1 MTEKYT
7 RTASHDLLQG
17 LVDLGI
23 EYLFCNLGT
32 DHAPLIEEMAH
43 WRAQG
48 KSFPQLILCPHE
60 NTAVHMAGG
69 YAVATGRGQAVLVHV
84 DAGTA
89 NAAMGLHNLC
99 RTRIPVLLIAGRA
112 PATTFDNVTGGRDT
126 YVHFIQEPFDQASVV
141 RPYVKWEYNLAWPSM
156 AHEVISRAGAVMQ
169 SDPTGPVYLTLPR
182 EVLAAPVDAESLG
195 AYGHQNHLPVKAQG
209 ADADA
214 IQAIARQLM
223 ASENPMLVSAYAGR
237 NHEAPAL
244 IEKLAELCGMRV
256 CEFNSIYLNIRRD
269 SPYFA
274 GYHPGAFTEQADFGL
289 MVDVDV
295 PWIPKTTRVNPN
307 AYWAQMDVDAIKR
320 DIPMWGFALNARL
333 EGDSVKLLTQLIAAI
348 EQNATPEFRF
358 KAQQRGQVLKAEHAK
373 NKQRAAKM
381 AQEPGT
387 LNAINP
393 HFLCAALGQHIHLE
407 DVVLNEAIR
416 NTMAVFEQ
424 IPRELPGSLMG
435 LSGGGL
441 GFSAGT
447 ALGMKLAQA
456 SSNAL
461 SNAQGRVIHFVG
473 DGSFYFSNPS
483 AVYAVARQYNLPIL
497 TVLLDNGGWSAV
509 KESTLRMYPLG
520 EAKNTNQFAS
530 DLGYCTDFAAIAEA
544 AGAHGE
550 RLVDPTQ
557 VSASIARCLAALDA
571 GQSALLHVR
580 ITPL

>member
-1 MTEKYT
+1 MSQPYI
-7 RTASHDLLQG
+7 RTASNDLLQG

-43 WRAQG
+43 WREQG
-48 KSFPQLILCPHE
+48 RAFPKLILCPHE

-112 PATTFDNVTGGRDT
+112 PMSTFDGVTGGRDT

-156 AHEVISRAGAVMQ
+156 AHEVVSRAGAVMQ

-182 EVLAAPVDAESLG
+182 EVLAAPVDAASVG

-209 ADADA
+209 ADASA
-214 IQAIARQLM
+214 VRAIAEQLM
-223 ASENPMLVSAYAGR
+223 RSDNPMLVTAYAGR
-237 NHEAPAL
+237 NREAPAL
-244 IEKLAELCGMRV
+244 IEKLAVLCGMRV
-256 CEFNSIYLNIRRD
+256 CEFNTIYMNIRRD

-274 GYHPGAFTEQADFGL
+274 GYNPAAFTEQADFGL

-307 AYWAQMDVDAIKR
+307 AYWAQLDVDAIKR
-320 DIPMWGFALNARL
+320 DIPMWGFPLNARI
-333 EGDSVKLLTQLIAAI
+333 EGDSARLIAQLIEII
-348 EQNATPEFRF
+348 ESSATPEFKTKAAARGLAF
-358 KAQQRGQVLKAEHAK
+358 KTAHAQNRQKAASLAQAK
-373 NKQRAAKM
+373 
-381 AQEPGT
+381 GVV
-387 LNAINP
+387 NAINP
-393 HFLCAALGQHIHLE
+393 HYLCAVMGQKIDLH

-424 IPRELPGSLMG
+424 IPREVPGSLMG

-447 ALGMKLAQA
+447 ALGIKLAQA
-456 SSNAL
+456 DN
-461 SNAQGRVIHFVG
+461 RVIHFVG

-483 AVYAVARQYNLPIL
+483 SVYAVANQYGLPIL
-497 TVLLDNGGWSAV
+497 TVILDNGGWSAV
-509 KESTLRMYPLG
+509 KESTLRMYPQG
-520 EAKNTNQFAS
+520 EAKSTNQFAS
-530 DLGYCTDFAAIAEA
+530 DLGYSTDFAAIAEA

-550 RLVDPTQ
+550 RLTDPEQ
-557 VSASIARCLAALDA
+557 VEAAIERCLAALDA

>member
-1 MTEKYT
+1 MSQPYI
-7 RTASHDLLQG
+7 RTASNDLLQG

-43 WRAQG
+43 WREQG
-48 KSFPQLILCPHE
+48 RAFPNLILCPHE

-112 PATTFDNVTGGRDT
+112 PMSTFDGATGGRDT

-156 AHEVISRAGAVMQ
+156 AHEVVSRAGAVMQ

-182 EVLAAPVDAESLG
+182 EVLAAPVDAASVG

-209 ADADA
+209 ADASA
-214 IQAIARQLM
+214 VRAIAEQLM
-223 ASENPMLVSAYAGR
+223 RSDNPMLVTAYAGR
-237 NHEAPAL
+237 NREAPAL
-244 IEKLAELCGMRV
+244 IEKLAVLCGMRV
-256 CEFNSIYLNIRRD
+256 CEFNTIYMNIRRD

-274 GYHPGAFTEQADFGL
+274 GYNPAAFTEQADFGL

-307 AYWAQMDVDAIKR
+307 AYWAQLDVDAIKR
-320 DIPMWGFALNARL
+320 DIPMWGFPLNARI
-333 EGDSVKLLTQLIAAI
+333 EGDSVRLIAQLIEII
-348 EQNATPEFRF
+348 ESSATPEFKTKAAARGLAF
-358 KAQQRGQVLKAEHAK
+358 KTAHAQ
-373 NKQRAAKM
+373 NKQKAASL
-381 AQEPGT
+381 AQAKGVV
-387 LNAINP
+387 NAINP
-393 HFLCAALGQHIHLE
+393 HYLCAVMGQKIDLH

-424 IPRELPGSLMG
+424 IPREVPGSLMG

-447 ALGMKLAQA
+447 ALGIKLAQA
-456 SSNAL
+456 DN
-461 SNAQGRVIHFVG
+461 RVIHFVG

-483 AVYAVARQYNLPIL
+483 SVYAVANQYGLPIL
-497 TVLLDNGGWSAV
+497 TVILDNGGWSAV
-509 KESTLRMYPLG
+509 KESTLRMYPQG
-520 EAKNTNQFAS
+520 EAKSTNQFAS
-530 DLGYCTDFAAIAEA
+530 DLGYSTDFAAIAEA

-550 RLVDPTQ
+550 RLTDPEQ
-557 VSASIARCLAALDA
+557 VEAAIERCLAALDA
-571 GQSALLHVR
+571 GRSALLHVR

>member
-1 MTEKYT
+1 MSQPYI
-7 RTASHDLLQG
+7 RTASNDLLQG

-43 WRAQG
+43 WREQG
-48 KSFPQLILCPHE
+48 RAFSKLILCPHE

-112 PATTFDNVTGGRDT
+112 PMSTFDGVTGGRDT

-156 AHEVISRAGAVMQ
+156 AHEVVSRAGAVMQ

-182 EVLAAPVDAESLG
+182 EVLAAPVDAASVG

-209 ADADA
+209 ADASA
-214 IQAIARQLM
+214 VRAIAEQLM
-223 ASENPMLVSAYAGR
+223 RSDNPMLVTAYAGR
-237 NHEAPAL
+237 NREAPAL
-244 IEKLAELCGMRV
+244 IEKLAVLCGMRV
-256 CEFNSIYLNIRRD
+256 CEFNTIYMNIRRD

-274 GYHPGAFTEQADFGL
+274 GYNPAAFTEQADFGL

-307 AYWAQMDVDAIKR
+307 AYWAQLDVDAIKR
-320 DIPMWGFALNARL
+320 DIPMWGFPLNARI
-333 EGDSVKLLTQLIAAI
+333 EGDSVRLIVQLIEII
-348 EQNATPEFRF
+348 ESSATPEFKTKAAARGLAF
-358 KAQQRGQVLKAEHAK
+358 KTAHAQ
-373 NKQRAAKM
+373 NKQKAASL
-381 AQEPGT
+381 AQAKGVV
-387 LNAINP
+387 NAINP
-393 HFLCAALGQHIHLE
+393 HYLCAVMGQKIEMH

-424 IPRELPGSLMG
+424 IPREVPGSLMG

-447 ALGMKLAQA
+447 ALGIKLAQA
-456 SSNAL
+456 DN
-461 SNAQGRVIHFVG
+461 RVIHFVG

-483 AVYAVARQYNLPIL
+483 SVYAVANQYGLPIL
-497 TVLLDNGGWSAV
+497 TVILDNGGWSAV
-509 KESTLRMYPLG
+509 KESTLRMYPQG
-520 EAKNTNQFAS
+520 EAKSTNQFAS
-530 DLGYCTDFAAIAEA
+530 DLGYSTDFAAIAEA

-550 RLVDPTQ
+550 RLTDPEQ
-557 VSASIARCLAALDA
+557 VEAAIERCLAALDA

>member
-1 MTEKYT
+1 MSENYT

-43 WRAQG
+43 WREQG
-48 KSFPQLILCPHE
+48 RAFPKLILCPHE

-99 RTRIPVLLIAGRA
+99 RTRTPVLLIAGRA
-112 PATTFDNVTGGRDT
+112 PMSTFDSATGGRDT

-141 RPYVKWEYNLAWPSM
+141 RPFVKWEYNLAWPSM

-182 EVLAAPVDAESLG
+182 EVLAAPVDAQSIG

-209 ADADA
+209 ADAN
-214 IQAIARQLM
+214 AIAQIAAKLM
-223 ASENPMLVSAYAGR
+223 ASENPMLVTAYAGR
-237 NHEAPAL
+237 NHAAPAL
-244 IEKLAELCGMRV
+244 IEKLAILCGMRV
-256 CEFNSIYLNIRRD
+256 CEFNSIYLNIRRN
-269 SPYFA
+269 SPFFA
-274 GYHPGAFTEQADFGL
+274 GYNPAAFTEQADFGL

-307 AYWAQMDVDAIKR
+307 AYWAQLDVDAIKR
-320 DIPMWGFALNARL
+320 DIPMWGFPLNARI
-333 EGDSVKLLTQLIAAI
+333 EGDSVRLLTQLIECI
-348 EQNATPEFRF
+348 EQTATPAF
-358 KAQQRGQVLKAEHAK
+358 KAMASQRSLIIQAEHEK
-373 NKQRAAKM
+373 NQQKAAAM
-381 AQEPGT
+381 AQEPGKV
-387 LNAINP
+387 NAINP
-393 HFLCAALGQHIHLE
+393 HFLCAAIGRQIRSE

-424 IPRELPGSLMG
+424 IPREIPGTLMG

-447 ALGMKLAQA
+447 ALGIKLAQ
-456 SSNAL
+456 SQS
-461 SNAQGRVIHFVG
+461 RVIHFVG

-483 AVYAVARQYNLPIL
+483 SVYAVAHQYDLPIM

-509 KESTLRMYPLG
+509 KESTLRMYPKG
-520 EAKNTNQFAS
+520 EAKSTNQFAS
-530 DLGYCTDFAAIAEA
+530 DLGYGTDFAAIAEA

-550 RLVDPTQ
+550 RLVDPSQTE
-557 VSASIARCLAALDA
+557 AAIARCLAALDA

>member
-1 MTEKYT
+1 MSQPYI
-7 RTASHDLLQG
+7 RTASNDLLQG

-43 WRAQG
+43 WREQG
-48 KSFPQLILCPHE
+48 RAFPKLILCPHE

-112 PATTFDNVTGGRDT
+112 PMTTFDDVTGGRDT

-141 RPYVKWEYNLAWPSM
+141 RPYVKWEYNLAWPAM
-156 AHEVISRAGAVMQ
+156 AHEVVSRAGAVMQ

-182 EVLAAPVDAESLG
+182 EVLAAPVDAASVG

-209 ADADA
+209 ADSSAVR
-214 IQAIARQLM
+214 AIAEQLM
-223 ASENPMLVSAYAGR
+223 RSENPMLVTAYAGR
-237 NHEAPAL
+237 NREAPAL
-244 IEKLAELCGMRV
+244 IEKLAALCGMRV
-256 CEFNSIYLNIRRD
+256 CEFNTIYMNIRRD
-269 SPYFA
+269 SPYFG
-274 GYHPGAFTEQADFGL
+274 GYNPAAFTEQADFGL

-307 AYWAQMDVDAIKR
+307 AYWAQLDVDAIKR
-320 DIPMWGFALNARL
+320 DIPMWGFPLNARI
-333 EGDSVKLLTQLIAAI
+333 EGDSVRLITQLIEII
-348 EQNATPEFRF
+348 ESSATPEFKT
-358 KAQQRGQVLKAEHAK
+358 KAAARGLALKTAHAQNRQK
-373 NKQRAAKM
+373 AASL
-381 AQEPGT
+381 AQARGVV
-387 LNAINP
+387 NAINP
-393 HFLCAALGQHIHLE
+393 HYLCAVMGQKIDLH

-424 IPRELPGSLMG
+424 IPREVPGSLMG

-447 ALGMKLAQA
+447 ALGIKLAQA
-456 SSNAL
+456 DN
-461 SNAQGRVIHFVG
+461 RVIHFVG

-483 AVYAVARQYNLPIL
+483 SVYAVANQYGLPIL

-509 KESTLRMYPLG
+509 KESTLRMYPQG
-520 EAKNTNQFAS
+520 EAKSTNQFAS
-530 DLGYCTDFAAIAEA
+530 DLGYSTDFAAIAEA

-550 RLVDPTQ
+550 RLTDPEQ
-557 VSASIARCLAALDA
+557 VEAAIERCLVALDA
-571 GQSALLHVR
+571 GRSALLHVR

>member
-1 MTEKYT
+1 M
-7 RTASHDLLQG
+7 RTASSDLLQG

-43 WRAQG
+43 WREQG
-48 KSFPQLILCPHE
+48 RAFPKLILCPHE

-112 PATTFDNVTGGRDT
+112 PMTTFDDVTGGRDT

-156 AHEVISRAGAVMQ
+156 AHEVVSRAGAVMQ

-182 EVLAAPVDAESLG
+182 EVLAAPVDAASVG
-195 AYGHQNHLPVKAQG
+195 AYGHQNHLPVRAQG
-209 ADADA
+209 ADPSAVR
-214 IQAIARQLM
+214 AIAEQLM
-223 ASENPMLVSAYAGR
+223 RSDNPMLVTAYAGR
-237 NHEAPAL
+237 NREAPAL
-244 IEKLAELCGMRV
+244 IEKLAVLCGMRV
-256 CEFNSIYLNIRRD
+256 CEFNTIYMNIRRD

-274 GYHPGAFTEQADFGL
+274 GYNPAAFTEQADFGL

-307 AYWAQMDVDAIKR
+307 AYWAQLDVDAIKR
-320 DIPMWGFALNARL
+320 DIPMWGFPLNARI
-333 EGDSVKLLTQLIAAI
+333 EGDSVRLIAQLIEII
-348 EQNATPEFRF
+348 ESSATPEFKT
-358 KAQQRGQVLKAEHAK
+358 KAAARGLALKTAHAQNRQK
-373 NKQRAAKM
+373 AASL
-381 AQEPGT
+381 AQAKGVV
-387 LNAINP
+387 NAINP
-393 HFLCAALGQHIHLE
+393 HYLCAVMGQKIDLH

-424 IPRELPGSLMG
+424 IPREVPGSLMG

-447 ALGMKLAQA
+447 ALGIKLAQA
-456 SSNAL
+456 KN
-461 SNAQGRVIHFVG
+461 RVIHFVG

-483 AVYAVARQYNLPIL
+483 SVYAVANQYDLPIL

-509 KESTLRMYPLG
+509 KESTLRMYPQG
-520 EAKNTNQFAS
+520 EAKSTNQFAS
-530 DLGYCTDFAAIAEA
+530 DLGYSTDFAAIAEA

-550 RLVDPTQ
+550 RLTDPEQ
-557 VSASIARCLAALDA
+557 VEAAIERCLAALDA
-571 GQSALLHVR
+571 GRSALLHVR

>member
-1 MTEKYT
+1 MSENYT

-23 EYLFCNLGT
+23 DYLFCNLGT

-43 WRAQG
+43 WREQG
-48 KSFPQLILCPHE
+48 RAFPKLILCPHE

-112 PATTFDNVTGGRDT
+112 PMSTFDSATGGRDT

-182 EVLAAPVDAESLG
+182 EVLAAPVDAQSIG

-209 ADADA
+209 ADAN
-214 IQAIARQLM
+214 AIAQIAAKLM
-223 ASENPMLVSAYAGR
+223 ASENPMLVTAYAGR
-237 NHEAPAL
+237 NHAAPAL
-244 IEKLAELCGMRV
+244 IEKLAMLCGMRV
-256 CEFNSIYLNIRRD
+256 CEFNSIYLNIRRN
-269 SPYFA
+269 SPFFA
-274 GYHPGAFTEQADFGL
+274 GYNPAAFTEQADFGL

-307 AYWAQMDVDAIKR
+307 AYWAQLDVDAIKR
-320 DIPMWGFALNARL
+320 DIPMWGFPLNARI
-333 EGDSVKLLTQLIAAI
+333 EGDSVRLLTQLIECI
-348 EQNATPEFRF
+348 EQTATPAF
-358 KAQQRGQVLKAEHAK
+358 KAMASQRSLIIQAEHEK
-373 NKQRAAKM
+373 NQQKAAAM
-381 AQEPGT
+381 AQEPGKV
-387 LNAINP
+387 NAINP
-393 HFLCAALGQHIHLE
+393 HFLCAAIGRQIRSE

-424 IPRELPGSLMG
+424 IPREMPGTLMG

-447 ALGMKLAQA
+447 ALGIKLAQTQ
-456 SSNAL
+456 S
-461 SNAQGRVIHFVG
+461 RVIHFVG

-483 AVYAVARQYNLPIL
+483 SVYAVAHQYDLPIL

-509 KESTLRMYPLG
+509 KESTLRMYPKG
-520 EAKNTNQFAS
+520 EAKSTNQFAS
-530 DLGYCTDFAAIAEA
+530 DLGYGTDFAAIAEA

-550 RLVDPTQ
+550 RLVDPSQTE
-557 VSASIARCLAALDA
+557 AAIARCLAALDA

>member
-1 MTEKYT
+1 MSKEYM
-7 RTASHDLLQG
+7 RTASNDLLQG

-43 WRAQG
+43 WREQG
-48 KSFPQLILCPHE
+48 RAFPKLILCPHE

-112 PATTFDNVTGGRDT
+112 PMTTFDDVTGGRDT

-156 AHEVISRAGAVMQ
+156 AHEVVSRAGAVMQ

-182 EVLAAPVDAESLG
+182 EVLAAPVDAASVG

-209 ADADA
+209 ANSSAVR
-214 IQAIARQLM
+214 AIAEQLM
-223 ASENPMLVSAYAGR
+223 RSENPMLVTAYAGR
-237 NHEAPAL
+237 NREAPAL
-244 IEKLAELCGMRV
+244 IEKLAALCGMRV
-256 CEFNSIYLNIRRD
+256 CEFNTIYMNIRRD
-269 SPYFA
+269 SPYFG
-274 GYHPGAFTEQADFGL
+274 GYNPAAFTEQADFGL

-307 AYWAQMDVDAIKR
+307 AYWAQLDVDAIKR
-320 DIPMWGFALNARL
+320 DIPMWGFPLNARI
-333 EGDSVKLLTQLIAAI
+333 EGDSVRLITQLIEII
-348 EQNATPEFRF
+348 ESSATPEFKT
-358 KAQQRGQVLKAEHAK
+358 KAAARGLALKTAHAQNRQK
-373 NKQRAAKM
+373 AASL
-381 AQEPGT
+381 AQAKGVV
-387 LNAINP
+387 NAINP
-393 HFLCAALGQHIHLE
+393 HYLCAVMGQKIDLH

-424 IPRELPGSLMG
+424 IPREVPGSLMG

-447 ALGMKLAQA
+447 ALGIKLAQA
-456 SSNAL
+456 KN
-461 SNAQGRVIHFVG
+461 RVIHFVG

-483 AVYAVARQYNLPIL
+483 SVYAVANQYGLPIL

-509 KESTLRMYPLG
+509 KESTLRMYPQG
-520 EAKNTNQFAS
+520 EAKSTNQFAS
-530 DLGYCTDFAAIAEA
+530 DLGYATDFAAIAEA

-550 RLVDPTQ
+550 RLTDPEQ
-557 VSASIARCLAALDA
+557 VEAAIERCLAALDA
-571 GQSALLHVR
+571 GRSALLHVR

>member
-1 MTEKYT
+1 MNSEPV
-7 RTASHDLLQG
+7 RTASHDLLQA
-17 LVDLGI
+17 LVDQGI

-43 WRAQG
+43 WRSQG
-48 KSFPQLILCPHE
+48 RTLPQVILCPHE

-112 PATTFDNVTGGRDT
+112 PMSTFDSATGGRDT

-156 AHEVISRAGAVMQ
+156 AHEVVSRAAAVMQ

-182 EVLAAPVDAESLG
+182 EVLAAPVDVQSLG
-195 AYGHQNHLPVKAQG
+195 AYGRQNHLPVKAQG
-209 ADADA
+209 ADHEAV
-214 IQAIARQLM
+214 QKIAEKLM
-223 ASENPMLVSAYAGR
+223 ASDHPILVTSYAGR
-237 NHEAPAL
+237 NSDAPAL
-244 IEKLAELCGMRV
+244 IEKLATLCGIRV
-256 CEFNSIYLNIRRD
+256 CEFNSIYLNIRRN
-269 SPYFA
+269 SPFFA
-274 GYHPGAFTEQADFGL
+274 GYNPGAFTEQSDFGL

-307 AYWAQMDVDAIKR
+307 AYWAQLDVDAIKR
-320 DIPMWGFALNARL
+320 DIPMWGFALDARI
-333 EGDSVKLLTQLIAAI
+333 EGDSVRLLKQLISVIEKEATPAFKEKVKQRSAAI
-348 EQNATPEFRF
+348 Q
-358 KAQQRGQVLKAEHAK
+358 AEHEKNQDRVALLAK
-373 NKQRAAKM
+373 A
-381 AQEPGT
+381 PGT
-387 LNAINP
+387 VNAINP
-393 HFLCAALGQHIHLE
+393 HFLCAALGAQIHQD

-424 IPRELPGSLMG
+424 IPREKPGSLMG

-447 ALGMKLAQA
+447 ALGMKLAKPK
-456 SSNAL
+456 SRL
-461 SNAQGRVIHFVG
+461 IHFVG

-483 AVYAVARQYNLPIL
+483 AVYAISRQYNLPIL

-509 KESTLRMYPLG
+509 KESTLRMYPQG

-530 DLGYCTDFAAIAEA
+530 DLGYGTDFAAIAEA
-544 AGAHGE
+544 AGALGE
-550 RLVDPTQ
+550 RLVDPAE
-557 VSASIARCLAALDA
+557 VSASIARCLSALDA

>member
-1 MTEKYT
+1 MSKEYM
-7 RTASHDLLQG
+7 RTASSDLLQG

-43 WRAQG
+43 WREQG
-48 KSFPQLILCPHE
+48 RAFPKLILCPHE

-112 PATTFDNVTGGRDT
+112 PMTTFDDVTGGRDT

-156 AHEVISRAGAVMQ
+156 AHEVVSRAGAVMQ

-182 EVLAAPVDAESLG
+182 EVLAAPVDAASVG
-195 AYGHQNHLPVKAQG
+195 AYGHQNHLPVRAQG
-209 ADADA
+209 ADPSAVR
-214 IQAIARQLM
+214 AIAEQLM
-223 ASENPMLVSAYAGR
+223 RSDNPMLVTAYAGR
-237 NHEAPAL
+237 NREAPAL
-244 IEKLAELCGMRV
+244 IEKLAVVCGMRV
-256 CEFNSIYLNIRRD
+256 CEFNTIYMNIRRD

-274 GYHPGAFTEQADFGL
+274 GYNPAAFTEQADFGL

-307 AYWAQMDVDAIKR
+307 AYWAQLDVDAIKR
-320 DIPMWGFALNARL
+320 DIPMWGFPLNARI
-333 EGDSVKLLTQLIAAI
+333 EGDSVRLIAQLIEII
-348 EQNATPEFRF
+348 ESSATPEFKT
-358 KAQQRGQVLKAEHAK
+358 KAAARGLALKTAHAQNRQK
-373 NKQRAAKM
+373 AASL
-381 AQEPGT
+381 AQAKGVV
-387 LNAINP
+387 NAINP
-393 HFLCAALGQHIHLE
+393 HYLCAVMGQKIDLH

-424 IPRELPGSLMG
+424 IPREVPGSLMG

-447 ALGMKLAQA
+447 ALGIKLAQA
-456 SSNAL
+456 KN
-461 SNAQGRVIHFVG
+461 RVIHFVG

-483 AVYAVARQYNLPIL
+483 SVYSVANQYGLPIL

-509 KESTLRMYPLG
+509 KESTLRMYPQG
-520 EAKNTNQFAS
+520 EAKSTNQFAS
-530 DLGYCTDFAAIAEA
+530 DLGYATDFAAIAEA

-550 RLVDPTQ
+550 RLTDPEQ
-557 VSASIARCLAALDA
+557 VEAAIERCLAALDA
-571 GQSALLHVR
+571 GRSALLHVR

>member
-1 MTEKYT
+1 MTPSSNYT

-43 WRAQG
+43 WRSQG
-48 KSFPQLILCPHE
+48 RAFPQLILCPHE

-112 PATTFDNVTGGRDT
+112 PMSTFDNATGGRDT

-156 AHEVISRAGAVMQ
+156 AHEVVSRAGAVMQ

-182 EVLAAPVDAESLG
+182 EVLAAPVDAESIG
-195 AYGHQNHLPVKAQG
+195 AYGHQNHMPVKAQG
-209 ADADA
+209 ADLET
-214 IQAIARQLM
+214 IQAIAVQLM
-223 ASENPMLVSAYAGR
+223 ASDNPMLVTAYAGR

-244 IEKLAELCGMRV
+244 IERLAELCGMRV
-256 CEFNSIYLNIRRD
+256 CEFNSIYLNIRRN

-274 GYHPGAFTEQADFGL
+274 GYNPAAFTAQADFGL

-295 PWIPKTTRVNPN
+295 PWIPKTTRVNPD

-320 DIPMWGFALNARL
+320 DIPMWGFPLNARV
-333 EGDSVKLLTQLIAAI
+333 EGDSVKLLKQLIAVI
-348 EQNATPEFRF
+348 ENIATPEFKR
-358 KAQQRGQVLKAEHAK
+358 KAQERGQTFLAEQEK
-373 NKQRAAKM
+373 NKQRVAAL
-381 AQEPGT
+381 AHDPGKV
-387 LNAINP
+387 NAINP
-393 HFLCAALGQHIHLE
+393 HFLCAAFGQLLDSK

-424 IPRELPGSLMG
+424 IPREVPGSLMG

-447 ALGMKLAQA
+447 ALGMKLAQ
-456 SSNAL
+456 SEN
-461 SNAQGRVIHFVG
+461 RVIHFVG

-520 EAKNTNQFAS
+520 EAKNTDQFAS
-530 DLGYCTDFAAIAEA
+530 DLGYGTDFAAIAEA

-550 RLVDPTQ
+550 RLVDPAEVT
-557 VSASIARCLAALDA
+557 ASIKRCLAALDS

>member
-1 MTEKYT
+1 MSENYT

-43 WRAQG
+43 WREQG
-48 KSFPQLILCPHE
+48 RAFPKLILCPHE

-112 PATTFDNVTGGRDT
+112 PMSTFDSATGGRDT

-182 EVLAAPVDAESLG
+182 EVLAAPVDAQSIG

-209 ADADA
+209 ADAY
-214 IQAIARQLM
+214 AIAQIAAKLM
-223 ASENPMLVSAYAGR
+223 ASENPMLVTAYAGR
-237 NHEAPAL
+237 NHAAPAL
-244 IEKLAELCGMRV
+244 IEKLAMLCGMRV
-256 CEFNSIYLNIRRD
+256 CEFNSIYLNIRRN
-269 SPYFA
+269 SPFFA
-274 GYHPGAFTEQADFGL
+274 GYNPAAFTEQADFGL

-307 AYWAQMDVDAIKR
+307 AYWAQLDVDAIKR
-320 DIPMWGFALNARL
+320 DIPMWGFPLNARI
-333 EGDSVKLLTQLIAAI
+333 EGDSVRLLTQLIECI
-348 EQNATPEFRF
+348 EQTATPAF
-358 KAQQRGQVLKAEHAK
+358 KAMASQRSLIIQAEHEK
-373 NKQRAAKM
+373 NQQKAAAM
-381 AQEPGT
+381 AQEPGKV
-387 LNAINP
+387 NAINP
-393 HFLCAALGQHIHLE
+393 HFLCAAIGRQIRSE

-424 IPRELPGSLMG
+424 IPREMPGTLMG

-447 ALGMKLAQA
+447 ALGIKLAQTQ
-456 SSNAL
+456 S
-461 SNAQGRVIHFVG
+461 RVIHFVG

-483 AVYAVARQYNLPIL
+483 SVYAVAHQYDLPIL

-509 KESTLRMYPLG
+509 KESTLRMYPKG
-520 EAKNTNQFAS
+520 EAKSTNQFAS
-530 DLGYCTDFAAIAEA
+530 DLGYGTDFAAIAEA

-550 RLVDPTQ
+550 RLVDPSQTE
-557 VSASIARCLAALDA
+557 AAIARCLAALDA

>member
-1 MTEKYT
+1 MSQPYT

-43 WRAQG
+43 WREHGRA
-48 KSFPQLILCPHE
+48 FPKLILCPHE

-112 PATTFDNVTGGRDT
+112 PMTTFDDVTGGRDT

-156 AHEVISRAGAVMQ
+156 AHEVVSRAGAVMQ

-182 EVLAAPVDAESLG
+182 EVLAAPVDAASVG

-209 ADADA
+209 ADPSAVR
-214 IQAIARQLM
+214 AIAEQLM
-223 ASENPMLVSAYAGR
+223 RSENPMLVTAYAGR
-237 NHEAPAL
+237 NPQAPAL
-244 IEKLAELCGMRV
+244 IEKLAALCGMRV
-256 CEFNSIYLNIRRD
+256 CEFNTIYMNIRRD
-269 SPYFA
+269 SPYFG
-274 GYHPGAFTEQADFGL
+274 GYNPAAFTEQADFGL

-307 AYWAQMDVDAIKR
+307 AYWAQLDVDAIKR
-320 DIPMWGFALNARL
+320 DIPMWGFPLNARI
-333 EGDSVKLLTQLIAAI
+333 EGDSVRLITQLIEII
-348 EQNATPEFRF
+348 ESSATPEFKT
-358 KAQQRGQVLKAEHAK
+358 KAAARGLSLKTAHQQ
-373 NKQRAAKM
+373 NKQRAASL
-381 AQEPGT
+381 AQAQGVV
-387 LNAINP
+387 NAINP
-393 HFLCAALGQHIHLE
+393 HYLCAVLGQQIDLH

-424 IPRELPGSLMG
+424 IPREVPGSLMG

-447 ALGMKLAQA
+447 ALGIKLAQA
-456 SSNAL
+456 KN
-461 SNAQGRVIHFVG
+461 RVIHFVG

-483 AVYAVARQYNLPIL
+483 SVYAVANQYGLPIL

-509 KESTLRMYPLG
+509 KESTLRMYPQG
-520 EAKNTNQFAS
+520 EAKSTNQFAS
-530 DLGYCTDFAAIAEA
+530 DLGYATDFAAIAEA

-550 RLVDPTQ
+550 RLVDPEQ
-557 VSASIARCLAALDA
+557 VEAAIARCLAALDS
-571 GQSALLHVR
+571 GRSALLHVR

>member
-1 MTEKYT
+1 MSKEYM
-7 RTASHDLLQG
+7 RTASSDLLQG

-43 WRAQG
+43 WREQG
-48 KSFPQLILCPHE
+48 RAFPKLILCPHE

-112 PATTFDNVTGGRDT
+112 PMTTFDDVTGGRDT

-156 AHEVISRAGAVMQ
+156 AHEVVSRAGAVMQ

-182 EVLAAPVDAESLG
+182 EVLAAPVDAASVG
-195 AYGHQNHLPVKAQG
+195 AYGHQNHLPVRAQG
-209 ADADA
+209 SDPSAVR
-214 IQAIARQLM
+214 AIAEQLM
-223 ASENPMLVSAYAGR
+223 RSDNPMLVTAYAGR
-237 NHEAPAL
+237 NREAPAL
-244 IEKLAELCGMRV
+244 IEKLAVLCGMRV
-256 CEFNSIYLNIRRD
+256 CEFNTIYMNIRRD

-274 GYHPGAFTEQADFGL
+274 GYNPAAFTEQADFGL

-307 AYWAQMDVDAIKR
+307 AYWAQLDVDAIKR
-320 DIPMWGFALNARL
+320 DIPMWGFPLNARI
-333 EGDSVKLLTQLIAAI
+333 EGDSVRLIAQLIEII
-348 EQNATPEFRF
+348 ENSATPEFKT
-358 KAQQRGQVLKAEHAK
+358 KAAARGLALKTAHQQ
-373 NKQRAAKM
+373 NKQRAASL
-381 AQEPGT
+381 AQSRGDV
-387 LNAINP
+387 NAINP
-393 HFLCAALGQHIHLE
+393 HYLCAVMGQQIDLH

-424 IPRELPGSLMG
+424 IPREVPGSLMG

-447 ALGMKLAQA
+447 ALGIKLAQA
-456 SSNAL
+456 KN
-461 SNAQGRVIHFVG
+461 RVIHFVG

-483 AVYAVARQYNLPIL
+483 SVYAVANQYDLPIL

-509 KESTLRMYPLG
+509 KESTLRMYPQG
-520 EAKNTNQFAS
+520 EAKSTNQFAS
-530 DLGYCTDFAAIAEA
+530 DLGYATDFAAIAEA

-550 RLVDPTQ
+550 RLTDPEQ
-557 VSASIARCLAALDA
+557 VEAAIERCLAALDA
-571 GQSALLHVR
+571 GRSALLHVR

>member
-1 MTEKYT
+1 MSKEYM
-7 RTASHDLLQG
+7 RTASSDLLQG

-43 WRAQG
+43 WREQG
-48 KSFPQLILCPHE
+48 RAFPKLILCPHE

-112 PATTFDNVTGGRDT
+112 PMTTFDDVTGGRDT

-156 AHEVISRAGAVMQ
+156 AHEVVSRAGAVMQ

-182 EVLAAPVDAESLG
+182 EVLAAPVDAASVG
-195 AYGHQNHLPVKAQG
+195 AYGHQNHLPVRAQG
-209 ADADA
+209 ADPSAVR
-214 IQAIARQLM
+214 AIAEQLM
-223 ASENPMLVSAYAGR
+223 RSDNPMLVTAYAGR
-237 NHEAPAL
+237 NREAPAL
-244 IEKLAELCGMRV
+244 IEKLAVLCGMRV
-256 CEFNSIYLNIRRD
+256 CEFNTIYMNIRRD

-274 GYHPGAFTEQADFGL
+274 GYNPAAFTEQADFGL

-307 AYWAQMDVDAIKR
+307 AYWAQLDVDAIKR
-320 DIPMWGFALNARL
+320 DIPMWGFPLNARI
-333 EGDSVKLLTQLIAAI
+333 EGDSVRLIAQLIEII
-348 EQNATPEFRF
+348 ESSATPEFKT
-358 KAQQRGQVLKAEHAK
+358 KAAARGLALKTAHAQNRQK
-373 NKQRAAKM
+373 AASL
-381 AQEPGT
+381 AQARGVV
-387 LNAINP
+387 NAINP
-393 HFLCAALGQHIHLE
+393 HYLCAVMGQKIDLH

-424 IPRELPGSLMG
+424 IPREVPGSLMG

-447 ALGMKLAQA
+447 ALGIKLAQA
-456 SSNAL
+456 KN
-461 SNAQGRVIHFVG
+461 RVIHFVG

-483 AVYAVARQYNLPIL
+483 SVYAVANQYGLPIL

-509 KESTLRMYPLG
+509 KESTLRMYPQG
-520 EAKNTNQFAS
+520 EAKSTNQFAS
-530 DLGYCTDFAAIAEA
+530 DLGYATDFAAIAEA

-550 RLVDPTQ
+550 RLTDPEQ
-557 VSASIARCLAALDA
+557 VEAAIERCLAALDA
-571 GQSALLHVR
+571 GRSALLHVR

>member
-1 MTEKYT
+1 MSQPYI
-7 RTASHDLLQG
+7 RTASNDLLQG

-43 WRAQG
+43 WREQG
-48 KSFPQLILCPHE
+48 RAFPKLILCPHE

-112 PATTFDNVTGGRDT
+112 PMSTFDGVTGGRDT

-156 AHEVISRAGAVMQ
+156 AHEVVSRAGAVMQ

-182 EVLAAPVDAESLG
+182 EVLAAPVDAASVG

-209 ADADA
+209 ADASA
-214 IQAIARQLM
+214 VRAIAEQLM
-223 ASENPMLVSAYAGR
+223 RSDNPMLVTAYAGR
-237 NHEAPAL
+237 NREAPAL
-244 IEKLAELCGMRV
+244 IEKLAVLCGMRV
-256 CEFNSIYLNIRRD
+256 CEFNTIYMNIRRD

-274 GYHPGAFTEQADFGL
+274 GYNPAAFTEQADFGL

-307 AYWAQMDVDAIKR
+307 AYWAQLDVDAIKR
-320 DIPMWGFALNARL
+320 DIPMWGFPLNARI
-333 EGDSVKLLTQLIAAI
+333 EGDSVRLIAQLIEII
-348 EQNATPEFRF
+348 ESSATPEFKTKAAARGLAF
-358 KAQQRGQVLKAEHAK
+358 KTAHAQNRQKAASLAQAK
-373 NKQRAAKM
+373 
-381 AQEPGT
+381 GVV
-387 LNAINP
+387 NAINP
-393 HFLCAALGQHIHLE
+393 HYLCAVMGQKIDLH

-424 IPRELPGSLMG
+424 IPREVPGSLMG

-447 ALGMKLAQA
+447 ALGIKLAQA
-456 SSNAL
+456 DN
-461 SNAQGRVIHFVG
+461 RVIHFVG

-483 AVYAVARQYNLPIL
+483 SVYAVANQYGLPIL
-497 TVLLDNGGWSAV
+497 TVILDNGGWSAV
-509 KESTLRMYPLG
+509 KESTLRMYPQG
-520 EAKNTNQFAS
+520 EAKSTNQFAS
-530 DLGYCTDFAAIAEA
+530 DLGYSTDFAAIAEA

-550 RLVDPTQ
+550 RLTDPEQ
-557 VSASIARCLAALDA
+557 VEAAIERCLAALDA
-571 GQSALLHVR
+571 GRSALLHVR

>member
-1 MTEKYT
+1 MSKEYM
-7 RTASHDLLQG
+7 RTASSDLLQG

-43 WRAQG
+43 WREQG
-48 KSFPQLILCPHE
+48 RAFPKLILCPHE
-60 NTAVHMAGG
+60 NTAVHMASG

-112 PATTFDNVTGGRDT
+112 PMTTFDDVTGGRDT

-156 AHEVISRAGAVMQ
+156 AHEVVSRAGAIMQ

-182 EVLAAPVDAESLG
+182 EVLAAPVDAASVG
-195 AYGHQNHLPVKAQG
+195 AYGHQNHLPVRAQG
-209 ADADA
+209 SDPSAVR
-214 IQAIARQLM
+214 AIAEQLM
-223 ASENPMLVSAYAGR
+223 RSDNPMLVTAYAGR
-237 NHEAPAL
+237 NREAPAL
-244 IEKLAELCGMRV
+244 IEKLAVLCGMRV
-256 CEFNSIYLNIRRD
+256 CEFNTIYMNIRRD

-274 GYHPGAFTEQADFGL
+274 GYNPAAFTEQADFGL

-307 AYWAQMDVDAIKR
+307 AYWAQLDVDAIKR
-320 DIPMWGFALNARL
+320 DIPMWGFPLNARI
-333 EGDSVKLLTQLIAAI
+333 EGDSVRLIAQLIEII
-348 EQNATPEFRF
+348 ESSATPEFKT
-358 KAQQRGQVLKAEHAK
+358 KAAARGLALKTAHAQNRQK
-373 NKQRAAKM
+373 AASL
-381 AQEPGT
+381 AQAKGVV
-387 LNAINP
+387 NAINP
-393 HFLCAALGQHIHLE
+393 HYLCAVMGQKIDLH

-424 IPRELPGSLMG
+424 IPREVPGSLMG

-447 ALGMKLAQA
+447 ALGIKLAQA
-456 SSNAL
+456 KN
-461 SNAQGRVIHFVG
+461 RVIHFVG

-483 AVYAVARQYNLPIL
+483 SVYAVANQYGLPIL

-509 KESTLRMYPLG
+509 KESTLRMYPQG
-520 EAKNTNQFAS
+520 EAKSTNQFAS
-530 DLGYCTDFAAIAEA
+530 DLGYSTDFAAIAEA

-550 RLVDPTQ
+550 RLTDPEL
-557 VSASIARCLAALDA
+557 VEAAIERCLAALDA
-571 GQSALLHVR
+571 GRSALLHVR

>member
-1 MTEKYT
+1 MSENYT

-23 EYLFCNLGT
+23 DYLFCNLGT

-43 WRAQG
+43 WREQG
-48 KSFPQLILCPHE
+48 RAFPRVILCPHE

-112 PATTFDNVTGGRDT
+112 PMSTFDSATGGRDT

-182 EVLAAPVDAESLG
+182 EVLAAPVDAQSMG
-195 AYGHQNHLPVKAQG
+195 AYGQQNHLPVKAQG
-209 ADADA
+209 ADTAA
-214 IQAIARQLM
+214 IEQIAAKLM
-223 ASENPMLVSAYAGR
+223 AAENPMLVTAYAGR
-237 NHEAPAL
+237 NHAAPAL
-244 IEKLAELCGMRV
+244 IEKLASLCGMRV
-256 CEFNSIYLNIRRD
+256 CEFNSIYMNIRRN
-269 SPYFA
+269 SPFFA
-274 GYHPGAFTEQADFGL
+274 GYNPAAFTEQADFGL
-289 MVDVDV
+289 MLDVDV
-295 PWIPKTTRVNPN
+295 PWIPKTTRVNPK

-320 DIPMWGFALNARL
+320 DIPMWGFPLHARI
-333 EGDSVKLLTQLIAAI
+333 EGDSVRLLTQLIDLIQQA
-348 EQNATPEFRF
+348 ATPAF
-358 KAQQRGQVLKAEHAK
+358 KAKANQRSLLIKADHEK
-373 NKQRAAKM
+373 NQQRAAAM
-381 AQEPGT
+381 AKEPGK

-393 HFLCAALGQHIHLE
+393 HFLCAAIGQKIRSE

-424 IPRELPGSLMG
+424 IPRELPGTLMG

-447 ALGMKLAQA
+447 ALGIKLAQA
-456 SSNAL
+456 QS
-461 SNAQGRVIHFVG
+461 RVIHFVG

-483 AVYAVARQYNLPIL
+483 SVYAVARQYNLPIL

-509 KESTLRMYPLG
+509 KESTLRMYPQG
-520 EAKNTNQFAS
+520 EAKSTNQFAS
-530 DLGYCTDFAAIAEA
+530 DLGYGTDFAAIAEA

-550 RLVDPTQ
+550 RLVDPSQTD
-557 VSASIARCLAALDA
+557 AAIARCLAALDA

>member
-1 MTEKYT
+1 MSKEYM
-7 RTASHDLLQG
+7 RTASSDLLQG

-43 WRAQG
+43 WREQG
-48 KSFPQLILCPHE
+48 RAFPKLILCPHE

-112 PATTFDNVTGGRDT
+112 PMTTFDDVTGGRDT

-156 AHEVISRAGAVMQ
+156 AHEVVSRAGAVMQ

-182 EVLAAPVDAESLG
+182 EVLAAPVDAASVG
-195 AYGHQNHLPVKAQG
+195 AYGHQNHLPVRAQG
-209 ADADA
+209 ADPSAVR
-214 IQAIARQLM
+214 AIAEQLM
-223 ASENPMLVSAYAGR
+223 RSDNPMLVTAYAGR
-237 NHEAPAL
+237 NREAPAL
-244 IEKLAELCGMRV
+244 IEKLAVVCGMRV
-256 CEFNSIYLNIRRD
+256 CEFNTIYMNIRRD

-274 GYHPGAFTEQADFGL
+274 GYNPAAFTEQADFGL

-295 PWIPKTTRVNPN
+295 PWIPKTTRVNLN
-307 AYWAQMDVDAIKR
+307 AYWAQLDVDAIKR
-320 DIPMWGFALNARL
+320 DIPMWGFPLNARI
-333 EGDSVKLLTQLIAAI
+333 EGDSVRLIAQLIEII
-348 EQNATPEFRF
+348 ESSATPEFKT
-358 KAQQRGQVLKAEHAK
+358 KAAARGLALKTAHAQNRQK
-373 NKQRAAKM
+373 AASL
-381 AQEPGT
+381 AQARGVV
-387 LNAINP
+387 NAINP
-393 HFLCAALGQHIHLE
+393 HYLCAVMGQKIDLH

-424 IPRELPGSLMG
+424 IPREVPGSLMG

-447 ALGMKLAQA
+447 ALGIKLAQA
-456 SSNAL
+456 KN
-461 SNAQGRVIHFVG
+461 RVIHFVG

-483 AVYAVARQYNLPIL
+483 SVYSVANQYGLPIL

-509 KESTLRMYPLG
+509 KESTLRMYPQG
-520 EAKNTNQFAS
+520 EAKSTNQFAS
-530 DLGYCTDFAAIAEA
+530 DLGYSTDFAAIAEA

-550 RLVDPTQ
+550 RLTDPEQ
-557 VSASIARCLAALDA
+557 VEAAIERCLAALDA
-571 GQSALLHVR
+571 GRSALLHVR

>member
-1 MTEKYT
+1 MSQQYI
-7 RTASHDLLQG
+7 RTAANDLLQG

-43 WRAQG
+43 WREQG
-48 KSFPQLILCPHE
+48 RAFPKLILCPHE

-112 PATTFDNVTGGRDT
+112 PMSTFDDATGGRDT

-156 AHEVISRAGAVMQ
+156 AHEVVSRAGAVMQ

-182 EVLAAPVDAESLG
+182 EVLAAPVDAASLG
-195 AYGHQNHLPVKAQG
+195 AFGHQNHLPVKAQG
-209 ADADA
+209 ADASA
-214 IQAIARQLM
+214 VRAIAEQLM
-223 ASENPMLVSAYAGR
+223 RSENPMLVTAYAGR

-244 IEKLAELCGMRV
+244 IEKLAILCGMRV
-256 CEFNSIYLNIRRD
+256 CEFNTIYMNIRRD
-269 SPYFA
+269 SPYFG
-274 GYHPGAFTEQADFGL
+274 GYNPAAFTEQADFGL

-307 AYWAQMDVDAIKR
+307 AFWAQLDVDAIKR
-320 DIPMWGFALNARL
+320 DIPMWGFPLNARI
-333 EGDSVKLLTQLIAAI
+333 EGDSVRLIGQLIEII
-348 EQNATPEFRF
+348 EGSATPEFKTKAAARGLAF
-358 KAQQRGQVLKAEHAK
+358 KTAHAQNRQKAASLAQAK
-373 NKQRAAKM
+373 
-381 AQEPGT
+381 GVV
-387 LNAINP
+387 NAINP
-393 HFLCAALGQHIHLE
+393 HYLCAVMGQKIDLH

-424 IPRELPGSLMG
+424 IPREVPGSLMG

-447 ALGMKLAQA
+447 ALGIKLAQA
-456 SSNAL
+456 DN
-461 SNAQGRVIHFVG
+461 RVIHFVG

-483 AVYAVARQYNLPIL
+483 SVYAVANQYGLPIF

-509 KESTLRMYPLG
+509 KESTLRMYPQG
-520 EAKNTNQFAS
+520 EAKSTNQFAS
-530 DLGYCTDFAAIAEA
+530 DLGYSTDFAAIAEA

-550 RLVDPTQ
+550 RLTDPEQ
-557 VSASIARCLAALDA
+557 VEAAIERCLAALDA
-571 GQSALLHVR
+571 GRSALLHVR

>member
-1 MTEKYT
+1 MTQEYI
-7 RTASHDLLQG
+7 RTAANDLLQG

-43 WRAQG
+43 WREQG
-48 KSFPQLILCPHE
+48 RALPKLILCPHE

-112 PATTFDNVTGGRDT
+112 PMSTFDDATGGRDT

-156 AHEVISRAGAVMQ
+156 AHEVVSRAGAVMQ

-182 EVLAAPVDAESLG
+182 EVLAAPVDAASLG
-195 AYGHQNHLPVKAQG
+195 AFGHQNHLPVKAQG
-209 ADADA
+209 ADASA
-214 IQAIARQLM
+214 VRAIAEQLM
-223 ASENPMLVSAYAGR
+223 RSENPMLVTAYAGR

-244 IEKLAELCGMRV
+244 IEKLAILCGMRV
-256 CEFNSIYLNIRRD
+256 CEFNTIYMNIRRD
-269 SPYFA
+269 SPYFG
-274 GYHPGAFTEQADFGL
+274 GYNPAAFTEQADFGL

-307 AYWAQMDVDAIKR
+307 AFWAQLDVDAIKR
-320 DIPMWGFALNARL
+320 DIPMWGFPLNARI
-333 EGDSVKLLTQLIAAI
+333 EGDSVRLIGQLIEII
-348 EQNATPEFRF
+348 EGSATPEFKTKAAARGLAF
-358 KAQQRGQVLKAEHAK
+358 KTAHAQNRQKAASLAQAK
-373 NKQRAAKM
+373 
-381 AQEPGT
+381 GVV
-387 LNAINP
+387 NAINP
-393 HFLCAALGQHIHLE
+393 HYLCAVMGQKIDLH

-424 IPRELPGSLMG
+424 IPREVPGSLMG

-447 ALGMKLAQA
+447 ALGIKLAQA
-456 SSNAL
+456 DN
-461 SNAQGRVIHFVG
+461 RVIHFVG

-483 AVYAVARQYNLPIL
+483 SVYAVANQYGLPIF

-509 KESTLRMYPLG
+509 KESTLRMYPQG
-520 EAKNTNQFAS
+520 EAKSTNQFAS
-530 DLGYCTDFAAIAEA
+530 DLGYSTDFAAIAEA

-550 RLVDPTQ
+550 RLTDPEQ
-557 VSASIARCLAALDA
+557 VEAAIERCLAALDE
-571 GQSALLHVR
+571 GRSALLHVR

>member
-1 MTEKYT
+1 MSKEYM
-7 RTASHDLLQG
+7 RTASSDLLQG

-43 WRAQG
+43 WREQG
-48 KSFPQLILCPHE
+48 RAFPKLILCPHE
-60 NTAVHMAGG
+60 NTAVHIAGG

-112 PATTFDNVTGGRDT
+112 PMTTFDDVTGGRDT

-156 AHEVISRAGAVMQ
+156 AHEVVSRAGAIMQ

-182 EVLAAPVDAESLG
+182 EVLAAPVDAASVG
-195 AYGHQNHLPVKAQG
+195 AYGHQNHLPVRAQG
-209 ADADA
+209 ADPIAVR
-214 IQAIARQLM
+214 AIAEQLM
-223 ASENPMLVSAYAGR
+223 RSDNPMLVTAYAGR
-237 NHEAPAL
+237 NREAPAL
-244 IEKLAELCGMRV
+244 IEKLAVLCGMRV
-256 CEFNSIYLNIRRD
+256 CEFNTIYMNIRRD

-274 GYHPGAFTEQADFGL
+274 GYNPAAFTEQADFGL

-307 AYWAQMDVDAIKR
+307 AYWAQLDVDAIKR
-320 DIPMWGFALNARL
+320 DIPMWGFPLNARI
-333 EGDSVKLLTQLIAAI
+333 EGDSVRLIKQLIEII
-348 EQNATPEFRF
+348 ESSATPEFKS
-358 KAQQRGQVLKAEHAK
+358 KAAARSLALKTAHAQNRQK
-373 NKQRAAKM
+373 AASL
-381 AQEPGT
+381 AQAKGVV
-387 LNAINP
+387 NAINP
-393 HFLCAALGQHIHLE
+393 HYLCAVMGQKIDLH

-424 IPRELPGSLMG
+424 IPREVPGSLMG

-447 ALGMKLAQA
+447 ALGIKLAQA
-456 SSNAL
+456 DN
-461 SNAQGRVIHFVG
+461 RVIHFVG

-483 AVYAVARQYNLPIL
+483 SVYAVANQYGLPIL

-509 KESTLRMYPLG
+509 KESTLRMYPQG
-520 EAKNTNQFAS
+520 EAKSTNQFAS
-530 DLGYCTDFAAIAEA
+530 DLGYSTDFAAIAEA

-550 RLVDPTQ
+550 RLTDPEQ
-557 VSASIARCLAALDA
+557 VEAAVERCLAALDA
-571 GQSALLHVR
+571 GRSALLHVR

>member
-1 MTEKYT
+1 MSENYT

-43 WRAQG
+43 WREQG
-48 KSFPQLILCPHE
+48 RAFPKLILCPHE

-112 PATTFDNVTGGRDT
+112 PMSTFDSATGGRDT

-182 EVLAAPVDAESLG
+182 EVLAAPVDAQSIG

-209 ADADA
+209 ADANA
-214 IQAIARQLM
+214 TAQIAAKLM
-223 ASENPMLVSAYAGR
+223 ASKNPMLVTAYAGR
-237 NHEAPAL
+237 NHAAPAL
-244 IEKLAELCGMRV
+244 IEKLAMLCGMRV
-256 CEFNSIYLNIRRD
+256 CEFNSIYLNIRRN
-269 SPYFA
+269 SPFFA
-274 GYHPGAFTEQADFGL
+274 GYNPAAFTEQADFGL

-307 AYWAQMDVDAIKR
+307 AYWAQLDVDAIKR
-320 DIPMWGFALNARL
+320 DIPMWGFPLNARI
-333 EGDSVKLLTQLIAAI
+333 EGDSVRLLTQLIECI
-348 EQNATPEFRF
+348 EQTATPAF
-358 KAQQRGQVLKAEHAK
+358 KAMASQRSLIIQAEHEK
-373 NKQRAAKM
+373 NQQKAAAM
-381 AQEPGT
+381 AQEPGKV
-387 LNAINP
+387 NAINP
-393 HFLCAALGQHIHLE
+393 HFLCAAIGRQIRSE

-424 IPRELPGSLMG
+424 IPREMPGTLMG

-447 ALGMKLAQA
+447 ALGIKLAQTQ
-456 SSNAL
+456 S
-461 SNAQGRVIHFVG
+461 RVIHFVG

-483 AVYAVARQYNLPIL
+483 SVYAVAHQYDLPIL

-509 KESTLRMYPLG
+509 KESTLRMYPQG
-520 EAKNTNQFAS
+520 EAKSTNQFAS
-530 DLGYCTDFAAIAEA
+530 DLGYGTDFAAIAEA

-550 RLVDPTQ
+550 RLVDPSQTE
-557 VSASIARCLAALDA
+557 AAIARCLAALDA

>member
-1 MTEKYT
+1 MSENYT

-43 WRAQG
+43 WREQG
-48 KSFPQLILCPHE
+48 RAFPKLILCPHE

-112 PATTFDNVTGGRDT
+112 PMSTFDSATGGRDT

-182 EVLAAPVDAESLG
+182 EVLAAPVDVQSIG

-209 ADADA
+209 ADAN
-214 IQAIARQLM
+214 AIAQIAAKLM
-223 ASENPMLVSAYAGR
+223 ASENPMLVTAYAGR
-237 NHEAPAL
+237 NHAAPAL
-244 IEKLAELCGMRV
+244 IEKLAMLCGMRV
-256 CEFNSIYLNIRRD
+256 CEFNSIYLNIRRN
-269 SPYFA
+269 SPFFA
-274 GYHPGAFTEQADFGL
+274 GYNPAAFTEQADFGL

-307 AYWAQMDVDAIKR
+307 AYWAQLDVDAIKR
-320 DIPMWGFALNARL
+320 DIPMWGFPLNARI
-333 EGDSVKLLTQLIAAI
+333 EGDSVRLLTQLIECI
-348 EQNATPEFRF
+348 EQTATPAF
-358 KAQQRGQVLKAEHAK
+358 KAMASQRSLIIQAEHEK
-373 NKQRAAKM
+373 NQQKAAAM
-381 AQEPGT
+381 AQELGKV
-387 LNAINP
+387 NAINP
-393 HFLCAALGQHIHLE
+393 HFLCAAIGRQIRSE

-424 IPRELPGSLMG
+424 IPREIPGTLMG

-447 ALGMKLAQA
+447 ALGIKLAQTQ
-456 SSNAL
+456 S
-461 SNAQGRVIHFVG
+461 RVIHFVG

-483 AVYAVARQYNLPIL
+483 SVYAVAHQYDLPIL

-509 KESTLRMYPLG
+509 KESTLRMYPQG
-520 EAKNTNQFAS
+520 EAKSTNQFAS
-530 DLGYCTDFAAIAEA
+530 DLGYGTDFAAIAEA

-550 RLVDPTQ
+550 RLVDPSQTE
-557 VSASIARCLAALDA
+557 AAIARCLAALDA

>member
-1 MTEKYT
+1 MSQPYI
-7 RTASHDLLQG
+7 RTASNDLLQG

-43 WRAQG
+43 WREQG
-48 KSFPQLILCPHE
+48 RAFPNLILCPHE

-112 PATTFDNVTGGRDT
+112 PMSTFDGVTGGRDT

-156 AHEVISRAGAVMQ
+156 AHEVVSRAGAVMQ

-182 EVLAAPVDAESLG
+182 EVLAAPVDAASVG

-209 ADADA
+209 ADPSAVR
-214 IQAIARQLM
+214 AIAEQLM
-223 ASENPMLVSAYAGR
+223 RSDNPMLVTAYAGR
-237 NHEAPAL
+237 NREAPAL
-244 IEKLAELCGMRV
+244 IEKLAVLCGMRV
-256 CEFNSIYLNIRRD
+256 CEFNTIYMNIRRD

-274 GYHPGAFTEQADFGL
+274 GYNPAAFTEQADFGL

-307 AYWAQMDVDAIKR
+307 AYWAQLDVDAIKR
-320 DIPMWGFALNARL
+320 DIPMWGFPLNARI
-333 EGDSVKLLTQLIAAI
+333 EGDSVRLIVQLIEII
-348 EQNATPEFRF
+348 ESSATPEFKTKAAARGLAF
-358 KAQQRGQVLKAEHAK
+358 KTAHAQNRQKAASLAQAK
-373 NKQRAAKM
+373 
-381 AQEPGT
+381 GVV
-387 LNAINP
+387 NAINP
-393 HFLCAALGQHIHLE
+393 HYLCAVMGQKIEMH

-424 IPRELPGSLMG
+424 IPREVPGSLMG

-447 ALGMKLAQA
+447 ALGIKLAQA
-456 SSNAL
+456 DN
-461 SNAQGRVIHFVG
+461 RVIHFVG

-483 AVYAVARQYNLPIL
+483 SVYAVANQYGLPIL

-509 KESTLRMYPLG
+509 KESTLRMYPQG
-520 EAKNTNQFAS
+520 EAKSTNQFAS
-530 DLGYCTDFAAIAEA
+530 DLGYSTDFAAIAEA

-550 RLVDPTQ
+550 RLTDPEQ
-557 VSASIARCLAALDA
+557 VEAAIERCLAALDA

>member
-1 MTEKYT
+1 MSQPYI
-7 RTASHDLLQG
+7 RTASNDLLQG

-43 WRAQG
+43 WREQG
-48 KSFPQLILCPHE
+48 RAFPKLILCPHE
-60 NTAVHMAGG
+60 NPAVHMAGG

-112 PATTFDNVTGGRDT
+112 PMSTFDGVTGGRDT

-156 AHEVISRAGAVMQ
+156 AHEVVSRAGAVMQ

-182 EVLAAPVDAESLG
+182 EVLAAPVDAASVG

-209 ADADA
+209 ADASA
-214 IQAIARQLM
+214 VRAIAEQLM
-223 ASENPMLVSAYAGR
+223 RSDNPMLVTAYAGR
-237 NHEAPAL
+237 NREAPAL
-244 IEKLAELCGMRV
+244 IEKLAVLCGMRV
-256 CEFNSIYLNIRRD
+256 CEFNTIYMNIRRD

-274 GYHPGAFTEQADFGL
+274 GYNPAAFTEQADFGL

-307 AYWAQMDVDAIKR
+307 AYWAQLDVDAIKR
-320 DIPMWGFALNARL
+320 DIPMWGFPLNARI
-333 EGDSVKLLTQLIAAI
+333 EGDSARLIAQLIEII
-348 EQNATPEFRF
+348 ESSATPEFKTKAAARGLAF
-358 KAQQRGQVLKAEHAK
+358 KTAHAQNRQKAASLAQAK
-373 NKQRAAKM
+373 
-381 AQEPGT
+381 GVV
-387 LNAINP
+387 NAINP
-393 HFLCAALGQHIHLE
+393 HYLCAVMGQKIDLH

-424 IPRELPGSLMG
+424 IPREVPGSLMG

-447 ALGMKLAQA
+447 ALGIKLAQA
-456 SSNAL
+456 DN
-461 SNAQGRVIHFVG
+461 RVIHFVG

-483 AVYAVARQYNLPIL
+483 SVYAVANQYGLPIL
-497 TVLLDNGGWSAV
+497 TVILDNGGWSAV
-509 KESTLRMYPLG
+509 KESTLRMYPQG
-520 EAKNTNQFAS
+520 EAKSTNQFAS
-530 DLGYCTDFAAIAEA
+530 DLGYATDFAAIAEA

-550 RLVDPTQ
+550 RLTDPEQ
-557 VSASIARCLAALDA
+557 VEAAIERCLAALDA
-571 GQSALLHVR
+571 GRSALLHVR

>member
-1 MTEKYT
+1 MSKEYM
-7 RTASHDLLQG
+7 RTASSDLLQG

-43 WRAQG
+43 WREQG
-48 KSFPQLILCPHE
+48 RAFPKLILCPHE

-112 PATTFDNVTGGRDT
+112 PMTTFDDVTGGRDT

-156 AHEVISRAGAVMQ
+156 AHEVVSRAGAVMQ

-182 EVLAAPVDAESLG
+182 EVLAAPVDAASVG
-195 AYGHQNHLPVKAQG
+195 AYGHQNHLPVRAQG
-209 ADADA
+209 ADPSAVR
-214 IQAIARQLM
+214 AIAEQLM
-223 ASENPMLVSAYAGR
+223 RSDNPMLVTAYAGR
-237 NHEAPAL
+237 NREAPAL
-244 IEKLAELCGMRV
+244 IEKLAILCGMRV
-256 CEFNSIYLNIRRD
+256 CEFNTIYMNIRRD

-274 GYHPGAFTEQADFGL
+274 GYNPAAFTEQADFGL

-307 AYWAQMDVDAIKR
+307 AYWAQLDVDAIKR
-320 DIPMWGFALNARL
+320 DIPMWGFPLNARI
-333 EGDSVKLLTQLIAAI
+333 EGDSVRLIKQLIEII
-348 EQNATPEFRF
+348 ESSATPEFKS
-358 KAQQRGQVLKAEHAK
+358 KAAARSLALKTAHAQNRQK
-373 NKQRAAKM
+373 AASL
-381 AQEPGT
+381 AQAKGVV
-387 LNAINP
+387 NAINP
-393 HFLCAALGQHIHLE
+393 HYLCAVMGQKIDLH

-424 IPRELPGSLMG
+424 IPREVPGSLMG

-447 ALGMKLAQA
+447 ALGIKLAQA
-456 SSNAL
+456 KN
-461 SNAQGRVIHFVG
+461 RVIHFVG

-483 AVYAVARQYNLPIL
+483 SVYAVANQYGLPIL

-509 KESTLRMYPLG
+509 KESTLRMYPQG
-520 EAKNTNQFAS
+520 EAKSTNQFAS
-530 DLGYCTDFAAIAEA
+530 DLGYATDFAAIAEA

-550 RLVDPTQ
+550 RLTDPEQ
-557 VSASIARCLAALDA
+557 VEAAIERCLAALDA
-571 GQSALLHVR
+571 GRSALLHVR

>member
-1 MTEKYT
+1 
-7 RTASHDLLQG
+7 
-17 LVDLGI
+17 
-23 EYLFCNLGT
+23 LGT

-43 WRAQG
+43 WREQG
-48 KSFPQLILCPHE
+48 RAFPKLILCPHE

-112 PATTFDNVTGGRDT
+112 PMSTFDDATGGRDT

-156 AHEVISRAGAVMQ
+156 AHEVVSRAGAVMQ

-182 EVLAAPVDAESLG
+182 EVLAAPVDAASLG
-195 AYGHQNHLPVKAQG
+195 AFGHQNHLPVKAQG
-209 ADADA
+209 AESSAVR
-214 IQAIARQLM
+214 IIAEQLM
-223 ASENPMLVSAYAGR
+223 RSENPMLVTAYAGR

-244 IEKLAELCGMRV
+244 IEKLAILCGMRV
-256 CEFNSIYLNIRRD
+256 CEFNTIYMNIRRD

-274 GYHPGAFTEQADFGL
+274 GYNPAAFTEQADFGL

-295 PWIPKTTRVNPN
+295 PWIPKTTRVNPQ
-307 AYWAQMDVDAIKR
+307 AYWAQLDVDAIKR
-320 DIPMWGFALNARL
+320 DIPMWGFPLNARI
-333 EGDSVKLLTQLIAAI
+333 EGDSVRLIAQLIEII
-348 EQNATPEFRF
+348 ESSATPEFKTKAAARGLAF
-358 KAQQRGQVLKAEHAK
+358 KTAHAQNRQKAASL
-373 NKQRAAKM
+373 
-381 AQEPGT
+381 AQATGVV
-387 LNAINP
+387 NAINP
-393 HFLCAALGQHIHLE
+393 HYLCAVMGQKIDLH

-416 NTMAVFEQ
+416 NTMAVFDQ
-424 IPRELPGSLMG
+424 IPREVPGSLMG

-447 ALGMKLAQA
+447 ALGIKLAQA
-456 SSNAL
+456 NS
-461 SNAQGRVIHFVG
+461 RVIHFVG

-483 AVYAVARQYNLPIL
+483 SVYAVANQYGLPIL

-509 KESTLRMYPLG
+509 KESTLRMYPQG
-520 EAKNTNQFAS
+520 QAKSTNQFAS
-530 DLGYCTDFAAIAEA
+530 DLGYSTDFAAIAEA

-550 RLVDPTQ
+550 RLTDPVQ
-557 VSASIARCLAALDA
+557 VEAAIERCLAALDS
-571 GQSALLHVR
+571 GRSALLHVR

>member
-1 MTEKYT
+1 MSQPYI
-7 RTASHDLLQG
+7 RTASNDLLQG

-43 WRAQG
+43 WREQG
-48 KSFPQLILCPHE
+48 RAFPKLILCPHE

-112 PATTFDNVTGGRDT
+112 PMTTFDDVTGGRDT

-156 AHEVISRAGAVMQ
+156 AHEVVSRAGAVMQ

-182 EVLAAPVDAESLG
+182 EVLAAPVDAASVS
-195 AYGHQNHLPVKAQG
+195 AYGHQNHLPVRAQG
-209 ADADA
+209 ADPSAVR
-214 IQAIARQLM
+214 AIAEQLM
-223 ASENPMLVSAYAGR
+223 RSDNPMLVTAYAGR
-237 NHEAPAL
+237 NRQAPAL
-244 IEKLAELCGMRV
+244 IEKLAILCGMRV
-256 CEFNSIYLNIRRD
+256 CEFNTIYMNIRRD

-274 GYHPGAFTEQADFGL
+274 GYNPAAFTEQADFGL

-295 PWIPKTTRVNPN
+295 PWIPKTTRVNLN
-307 AYWAQMDVDAIKR
+307 AYWAQLDVDAIKR
-320 DIPMWGFALNARL
+320 DIPMWGFPLNARI
-333 EGDSVKLLTQLIAAI
+333 EGDSVRLIAQLIEII
-348 EQNATPEFRF
+348 ESSATPEFKT
-358 KAQQRGQVLKAEHAK
+358 KAAARGLALKTAHAQNRQK
-373 NKQRAAKM
+373 AASL
-381 AQEPGT
+381 AQARGVV
-387 LNAINP
+387 NAINP
-393 HFLCAALGQHIHLE
+393 HYLCAVMGQKIDLH

-424 IPRELPGSLMG
+424 IPREVPGSLMG

-447 ALGMKLAQA
+447 ALGIKLAQA
-456 SSNAL
+456 KN
-461 SNAQGRVIHFVG
+461 RVIHFVG

-483 AVYAVARQYNLPIL
+483 SVYSVANQYGLPIL

-509 KESTLRMYPLG
+509 KESTLRMYPQG
-520 EAKNTNQFAS
+520 EAKSTNQFAS
-530 DLGYCTDFAAIAEA
+530 DLGYATDFAAIAEA

-550 RLVDPTQ
+550 RLTDPEQ
-557 VSASIARCLAALDA
+557 VEAAIERCLAALDA
-571 GQSALLHVR
+571 GRSALLHVR

>member
-1 MTEKYT
+1 MSENYT

-43 WRAQG
+43 WREQG
-48 KSFPQLILCPHE
+48 RAFPKLILCPHE

-112 PATTFDNVTGGRDT
+112 PMSTFDSATGGRDT

-182 EVLAAPVDAESLG
+182 EVLAAPVDAQSIG

-209 ADADA
+209 ADTN
-214 IQAIARQLM
+214 AIAQIAAKLM
-223 ASENPMLVSAYAGR
+223 ASENPMLVTAYAGR
-237 NHEAPAL
+237 NHAAPAL
-244 IEKLAELCGMRV
+244 IEKLAMLCGMRV
-256 CEFNSIYLNIRRD
+256 CEFNSIYLNIRRN
-269 SPYFA
+269 SPFFA
-274 GYHPGAFTEQADFGL
+274 GYNPAAFTEQADFGL

-307 AYWAQMDVDAIKR
+307 AYWAQLDVDAIKR
-320 DIPMWGFALNARL
+320 DIPMWGFPLNARI
-333 EGDSVKLLTQLIAAI
+333 EGDSVRLLTQLIECI
-348 EQNATPEFRF
+348 EQTATPAF
-358 KAQQRGQVLKAEHAK
+358 KAMASQRSLIIQAEHEK
-373 NKQRAAKM
+373 NQQKAAAM
-381 AQEPGT
+381 AQEPGKV
-387 LNAINP
+387 NAINP
-393 HFLCAALGQHIHLE
+393 HFLCAAIGRQIRSE

-424 IPRELPGSLMG
+424 IPREMPGTLMG

-447 ALGMKLAQA
+447 ALGIKLAQTQ
-456 SSNAL
+456 S
-461 SNAQGRVIHFVG
+461 RVIHFVG

-483 AVYAVARQYNLPIL
+483 SVYAVAHQYDLPIL

-509 KESTLRMYPLG
+509 KESTLRMYPKG
-520 EAKNTNQFAS
+520 EAKSTNQFAS
-530 DLGYCTDFAAIAEA
+530 DLGYGTDFAAIAEA

-550 RLVDPTQ
+550 RLVDPSQTE
-557 VSASIARCLAALDA
+557 AAIARCLAALDA

>member
-1 MTEKYT
+1 MSENYT

-23 EYLFCNLGT
+23 DYLFCNLGT

-43 WRAQG
+43 WREQG
-48 KSFPQLILCPHE
+48 RAFPKLILCPHE

-112 PATTFDNVTGGRDT
+112 PMSTFDSATGGRDT

-182 EVLAAPVDAESLG
+182 EVLAAPVDVQSIG

-209 ADADA
+209 ADAN
-214 IQAIARQLM
+214 AIAQIAAKLM
-223 ASENPMLVSAYAGR
+223 GSENPMLVTAYAGR
-237 NHEAPAL
+237 NHAAPAL
-244 IEKLAELCGMRV
+244 IEKLAMLCGMRV
-256 CEFNSIYLNIRRD
+256 CEFNSIYLNIRRN
-269 SPYFA
+269 SPFFA
-274 GYHPGAFTEQADFGL
+274 GYNPAAFTEQADFGL

-307 AYWAQMDVDAIKR
+307 AYWAQLDVDAIKR
-320 DIPMWGFALNARL
+320 NIPMWGFPLNARI
-333 EGDSVKLLTQLIAAI
+333 EGDSVRLLTQLIECI
-348 EQNATPEFRF
+348 EQTATPAF
-358 KAQQRGQVLKAEHAK
+358 KAMASQRSLIIQAEHEK
-373 NKQRAAKM
+373 NQQKAAAM
-381 AQEPGT
+381 AQEPGKV
-387 LNAINP
+387 NAINP
-393 HFLCAALGQHIHLE
+393 HFLCAAIGRQIRSE

-424 IPRELPGSLMG
+424 IPREMPGTLMG

-447 ALGMKLAQA
+447 ALGIKLAQ
-456 SSNAL
+456 SQS
-461 SNAQGRVIHFVG
+461 RVIHFVG

-483 AVYAVARQYNLPIL
+483 SVYAVAHQYDLPIL

-509 KESTLRMYPLG
+509 KESTLRMYPKG
-520 EAKNTNQFAS
+520 EAKSTNQFAS
-530 DLGYCTDFAAIAEA
+530 DLGYGTDFAAIAEA

-550 RLVDPTQ
+550 RLVDPSQTEAAI
-557 VSASIARCLAALDA
+557 ASCLAALDA

>member
-1 MTEKYT
+1 MSQPYI
-7 RTASHDLLQG
+7 RTASNDLLQG

-43 WRAQG
+43 WREQG
-48 KSFPQLILCPHE
+48 RAFPKLILCPHE

-112 PATTFDNVTGGRDT
+112 PMTTFDDVTGGRDT

-156 AHEVISRAGAVMQ
+156 AHEVVSRAGAVMQ

-182 EVLAAPVDAESLG
+182 EVLAAPVDAASVG
-195 AYGHQNHLPVKAQG
+195 AYGHQNHLPVRAQG
-209 ADADA
+209 ADPSAVR
-214 IQAIARQLM
+214 AIAEQLM
-223 ASENPMLVSAYAGR
+223 RSDNPMLVTAYAGR
-237 NHEAPAL
+237 NREAPAL
-244 IEKLAELCGMRV
+244 IEKLAVLCGMRV
-256 CEFNSIYLNIRRD
+256 CEFNTIYMNIRRD

-274 GYHPGAFTEQADFGL
+274 GYNPAAFTEQADFGL

-307 AYWAQMDVDAIKR
+307 AYWAQLDVDAIKR
-320 DIPMWGFALNARL
+320 DIPMWGFPLNARI
-333 EGDSVKLLTQLIAAI
+333 EGDSARLIAQLIEII
-348 EQNATPEFRF
+348 ESSATPEFKT
-358 KAQQRGQVLKAEHAK
+358 KAAARGLALKTAHAQNRQK
-373 NKQRAAKM
+373 AASL
-381 AQEPGT
+381 AQAKGVV
-387 LNAINP
+387 NAINP
-393 HFLCAALGQHIHLE
+393 HYLCAVMGQKIDLH

-424 IPRELPGSLMG
+424 IPREVPGSLMG

-447 ALGMKLAQA
+447 ALGIKLAQA
-456 SSNAL
+456 DN
-461 SNAQGRVIHFVG
+461 RVIHFVG

-483 AVYAVARQYNLPIL
+483 SVYAVANQYGLPIL

-509 KESTLRMYPLG
+509 KESTLRMYPQG
-520 EAKNTNQFAS
+520 EAKSTNQFAS
-530 DLGYCTDFAAIAEA
+530 DLGYSTDFAAIAEA

-550 RLVDPTQ
+550 RLTDPEQ
-557 VSASIARCLAALDA
+557 VEAAIERCLAALDA
-571 GQSALLHVR
+571 GRSALLHVR

>member
-1 MTEKYT
+1 MSENYT
-7 RTASHDLLQG
+7 RTASNDLLQG

-43 WRAQG
+43 WREQG
-48 KSFPQLILCPHE
+48 RAFPKLILCPHE

-112 PATTFDNVTGGRDT
+112 PMSTFDSATGGRDT

-182 EVLAAPVDAESLG
+182 EVLAAPVDAQSLG

-209 ADADA
+209 ADAKA
-214 IQAIARQLM
+214 IQQIAAKLM
-223 ASENPMLVSAYAGR
+223 SSENPMLVTAYAGR
-237 NHEAPAL
+237 NHAAPAL
-244 IEKLAELCGMRV
+244 IEKLASVCGMRV
-256 CEFNSIYLNIRRD
+256 CEFNSIYLNIRRN
-269 SPYFA
+269 SPFFA
-274 GYHPGAFTEQADFGL
+274 GYNPAALTEQADFGL

-295 PWIPKTTRVNPN
+295 PWIPKTTRVNPH
-307 AYWAQMDVDAIKR
+307 AYWAQLDVDAIKR
-320 DIPMWGFALNARL
+320 DIPMWSFPLNARI
-333 EGDSVKLLTQLIAAI
+333 EGDSVRLLTQLIECI
-348 EQNATPEFRF
+348 EETATPSF
-358 KAQQRGQVLKAEHAK
+358 KAMAIQRSLIIQAEHEK
-373 NKQRAAKM
+373 NQQRAAAM
-381 AQEPGT
+381 AKEPGKV
-387 LNAINP
+387 NAINP
-393 HFLCAALGQHIHLE
+393 HFLCAAIGLQIRSE
-407 DVVLNEAIR
+407 DVILNEAIR

-424 IPRELPGSLMG
+424 IPRELPGTLMG

-447 ALGMKLAQA
+447 ALGIKLAQT
-456 SSNAL
+456 
-461 SNAQGRVIHFVG
+461 QTRVIHFVG

-483 AVYAVARQYNLPIL
+483 SVYAVARQYNLPIL

-509 KESTLRMYPLG
+509 KESTLRMYPHG
-520 EAKNTNQFAS
+520 EAKSTNQFAS
-530 DLGYCTDFAAIAEA
+530 DLGYGTDFAAIAEA

-550 RLVDPTQ
+550 RLVDPSQTE
-557 VSASIARCLAALDA
+557 AAIERCLAALDA

>member
-1 MTEKYT
+1 MSKEYM
-7 RTASHDLLQG
+7 RTASSDLLQG

-43 WRAQG
+43 WREQG
-48 KSFPQLILCPHE
+48 RAFPKLILCPHE

-112 PATTFDNVTGGRDT
+112 PMTTFDDVTGGRDT

-141 RPYVKWEYNLAWPSM
+141 RPYVKWEYNLAWPAM
-156 AHEVISRAGAVMQ
+156 AHEVVSRAGAVMQ

-182 EVLAAPVDAESLG
+182 EVLAAPVDAASVG

-209 ADADA
+209 ADSSAVR
-214 IQAIARQLM
+214 AIAEQLM
-223 ASENPMLVSAYAGR
+223 RSENPMLVTAYAGR
-237 NHEAPAL
+237 NREAPAL
-244 IEKLAELCGMRV
+244 IEKLAALCGMRV
-256 CEFNSIYLNIRRD
+256 CEFNTIYMNIRRD
-269 SPYFA
+269 SPYFG
-274 GYHPGAFTEQADFGL
+274 GYNPAAFTEQADFGL

-307 AYWAQMDVDAIKR
+307 AYWAQLDVDAIKR
-320 DIPMWGFALNARL
+320 DIPMWGFPLNARI
-333 EGDSVKLLTQLIAAI
+333 EGDSVRLITQLIEII
-348 EQNATPEFRF
+348 ESSATPEFKT
-358 KAQQRGQVLKAEHAK
+358 KAAARGLALKTAHAQNRQK
-373 NKQRAAKM
+373 AASL
-381 AQEPGT
+381 AQARGVV
-387 LNAINP
+387 NAINP
-393 HFLCAALGQHIHLE
+393 HYLCAVMGQKIDLH

-424 IPRELPGSLMG
+424 IPREVPGSLMG

-447 ALGMKLAQA
+447 ALGIKLAQA
-456 SSNAL
+456 DN
-461 SNAQGRVIHFVG
+461 RVIHFVG

-483 AVYAVARQYNLPIL
+483 SVYAVANQYGLPIL

-509 KESTLRMYPLG
+509 KESTLRMYPQG
-520 EAKNTNQFAS
+520 EAKSTNQFAS
-530 DLGYCTDFAAIAEA
+530 DLGYSTDFAAIAEA

-550 RLVDPTQ
+550 RLTDPEQ
-557 VSASIARCLAALDA
+557 VEAAIERCLVALDA
-571 GQSALLHVR
+571 GRSALLHVR

>member
-1 MTEKYT
+1 MSKEYM
-7 RTASHDLLQG
+7 RTASSDLLQG

-43 WRAQG
+43 WREQG
-48 KSFPQLILCPHE
+48 RAFPKLILCPHE

-112 PATTFDNVTGGRDT
+112 PMTTFDDVTGGRDT

-156 AHEVISRAGAVMQ
+156 AHELVSRAGAVMQ

-182 EVLAAPVDAESLG
+182 EVLAAPVDAASVG
-195 AYGHQNHLPVKAQG
+195 AYGHQNHLPVRAQG
-209 ADADA
+209 ADPSAVR
-214 IQAIARQLM
+214 AIAEQLM
-223 ASENPMLVSAYAGR
+223 RSDNPMLVTAYAGR
-237 NHEAPAL
+237 NREAPAL
-244 IEKLAELCGMRV
+244 IEKLAVLCGMRV
-256 CEFNSIYLNIRRD
+256 CEFNTIYMNIRRD

-274 GYHPGAFTEQADFGL
+274 GYNPAAFTEQADFGL

-307 AYWAQMDVDAIKR
+307 AYWAQLDVDAIKR
-320 DIPMWGFALNARL
+320 DIPMWGFPLNARI
-333 EGDSVKLLTQLIAAI
+333 EGDSVRLIAQLIEII
-348 EQNATPEFRF
+348 ESSATPEFKT
-358 KAQQRGQVLKAEHAK
+358 KAAARGLALKTAHAQNRQK
-373 NKQRAAKM
+373 AASL
-381 AQEPGT
+381 AQARGVV
-387 LNAINP
+387 NAINP
-393 HFLCAALGQHIHLE
+393 HYLCAVMGQKIDLH

-424 IPRELPGSLMG
+424 IPREVPGSLMG

-447 ALGMKLAQA
+447 ALGIKLAQA
-456 SSNAL
+456 DN
-461 SNAQGRVIHFVG
+461 RVIHFVG

-483 AVYAVARQYNLPIL
+483 SVYSVANQYGLPIL

-509 KESTLRMYPLG
+509 KESTLRMYPQG
-520 EAKNTNQFAS
+520 EAKSTNQFAS
-530 DLGYCTDFAAIAEA
+530 DLGYATDFAAIAEA

-550 RLVDPTQ
+550 RLTDPEQ
-557 VSASIARCLAALDA
+557 VEAAIERCLAALDA
-571 GQSALLHVR
+571 GRSALLHVR

>member
-1 MTEKYT
+1 MSQPYT
-7 RTASHDLLQG
+7 RTASNDLLQG

-43 WRAQG
+43 WREQG
-48 KSFPQLILCPHE
+48 RAFPNLILCPHE

-112 PATTFDNVTGGRDT
+112 PMSTFDGVTGGRDT

-156 AHEVISRAGAVMQ
+156 AHEVVSRAGAVMQ

-182 EVLAAPVDAESLG
+182 EVLAAPVDAASVG

-209 ADADA
+209 ADASA
-214 IQAIARQLM
+214 VRAIAEQLM
-223 ASENPMLVSAYAGR
+223 RSDNPMLVTAYAGR
-237 NHEAPAL
+237 NREAPAL
-244 IEKLAELCGMRV
+244 IEKLAVLCGMRV
-256 CEFNSIYLNIRRD
+256 CEFNTIYMNIRRD

-274 GYHPGAFTEQADFGL
+274 GYNPAAFTEQADFGL

-307 AYWAQMDVDAIKR
+307 AYWAQLDVDAIKR
-320 DIPMWGFALNARL
+320 DIPMWGFPLNARI
-333 EGDSVKLLTQLIAAI
+333 EGDSVRLIVQLIEII
-348 EQNATPEFRF
+348 ESSATPEFKTKAAARGLAF
-358 KAQQRGQVLKAEHAK
+358 KTAHAQNRQKAASLAQAK
-373 NKQRAAKM
+373 
-381 AQEPGT
+381 GVV
-387 LNAINP
+387 NAINP
-393 HFLCAALGQHIHLE
+393 HYLCAVMGQKIDLH

-424 IPRELPGSLMG
+424 IPREVPGSLMG

-447 ALGMKLAQA
+447 ALGIKLAQA
-456 SSNAL
+456 DN
-461 SNAQGRVIHFVG
+461 RVIHFVG

-483 AVYAVARQYNLPIL
+483 SVYAVANQYGLPIL

-509 KESTLRMYPLG
+509 KESTLRMYPQG
-520 EAKNTNQFAS
+520 EAKSTNQFAS
-530 DLGYCTDFAAIAEA
+530 DLGYSTDFAAIAEA

-550 RLVDPTQ
+550 RLTDPEQ
-557 VSASIARCLAALDA
+557 VEAAIERCLAALDA
-571 GQSALLHVR
+571 GRSALLHVR

>member
-1 MTEKYT
+1 MSKEYM
-7 RTASHDLLQG
+7 RTASSDLLQG

-43 WRAQG
+43 WREQG
-48 KSFPQLILCPHE
+48 RAFPKLILCPHE

-112 PATTFDNVTGGRDT
+112 PMTTFDDVTGGRDT

-156 AHEVISRAGAVMQ
+156 AHEVVSRAGAVMQ

-182 EVLAAPVDAESLG
+182 EVLAAPVDAASVG
-195 AYGHQNHLPVKAQG
+195 AYGHQNHLPVRAQG
-209 ADADA
+209 ADPSAVR
-214 IQAIARQLM
+214 AIAEQLM
-223 ASENPMLVSAYAGR
+223 RSDNPMLVTAYAGR
-237 NHEAPAL
+237 NREAPAL
-244 IEKLAELCGMRV
+244 IEKLAVLCGMRV
-256 CEFNSIYLNIRRD
+256 CEFNTIYMNIRRD

-274 GYHPGAFTEQADFGL
+274 GYNPAAFTEQADFGL

-307 AYWAQMDVDAIKR
+307 AYWAQLDVDAIKR
-320 DIPMWGFALNARL
+320 DIPMWGFPLNARI
-333 EGDSVKLLTQLIAAI
+333 EGDSVRLIAQLIEII
-348 EQNATPEFRF
+348 ENSATPEFKT
-358 KAQQRGQVLKAEHAK
+358 KAAARGLALKTAHQQ
-373 NKQRAAKM
+373 NKQRAASL
-381 AQEPGT
+381 AQSRGDV
-387 LNAINP
+387 NAINP
-393 HFLCAALGQHIHLE
+393 HYLCAVMGQQIDLH

-424 IPRELPGSLMG
+424 IPREVPGSLMG

-447 ALGMKLAQA
+447 ALGIKLAQA
-456 SSNAL
+456 KN
-461 SNAQGRVIHFVG
+461 RVIHFVG

-483 AVYAVARQYNLPIL
+483 SVYAVANQYDLPIL

-509 KESTLRMYPLG
+509 KESTLRMYPQG
-520 EAKNTNQFAS
+520 EAKSTNQFAS
-530 DLGYCTDFAAIAEA
+530 DLGYATDFAAIAEA

-550 RLVDPTQ
+550 RLVDPAQ
-557 VSASIARCLAALDA
+557 VEAAIERCLAALDA
-571 GQSALLHVR
+571 GRSALLHVR